1 MIDEVHGAH
10 RRLTKVNKPGKAL
23 NGGSALQALN
33 TGRGRKVPVGNWKGL
48 HRSTK
53 EIGLEV

>member
-1 MIDEVHGAH
+1 M
-10 RRLTKVNKPGKAL
+10 NKPGKAL